1 MHLAL
6 QLMHLAS
13 SEMTSVAVK
22 AFLKKCDGAQRLRY
36 AKIHMNQT
44 ENQWQKI

>member
-22 AFLKKCDGAQRLRY
+22 AFLKRLRY
-36 AKIHMNQT
+36 VKIHMNQT